1 MSILCF
7 NYSGRYDNSFFG
19 VSNICAWCQ
28 HVLLCYCDF
37 CMYDSSSRITFPLK
51 IFGRSVYEAGDIRD
65 YNCRS
70 LFFFF
75 FCGFF
80 CISITVLNMQ
90 VRLFTHKVIHFPI
103 VFYYYYY
110 IMFTLRDVVLF
121 HDTSAIGLEWMLEGA
136 FDRLLITFL

>member
-1 MSILCF
+1 MIIRFLVSVTNVHDVNMCF
-7 NYSGRYDNSFFG
+7 CVTVIF
-19 VSNICAWCQ
+19 A
-28 HVLLCYCDF
+28 
-37 CMYDSSSRITFPLK
+37 CMTHHPGELFPLK

-75 FCGFF
+75 FFGFF

-121 HDTSAIGLEWMLEGA
+121 HDTSAIGLE
-136 FDRLLITFL
+136 

>member
-1 MSILCF
+1 MCSSSASLILNINNLNKCVYIYIYILTCSSLSILCF

-70 LFFFF
+70 LFLHGLFFF
-75 FCGFF
+75 FSAASFVYRSQCLTCKYDF
-80 CISITVLNMQ
+80 S
-90 VRLFTHKVIHFPI
+90 PI
-103 VFYYYYY
+103 K
-110 IMFTLRDVVLF
+110 
-121 HDTSAIGLEWMLEGA
+121 
-136 FDRLLITFL
+136 